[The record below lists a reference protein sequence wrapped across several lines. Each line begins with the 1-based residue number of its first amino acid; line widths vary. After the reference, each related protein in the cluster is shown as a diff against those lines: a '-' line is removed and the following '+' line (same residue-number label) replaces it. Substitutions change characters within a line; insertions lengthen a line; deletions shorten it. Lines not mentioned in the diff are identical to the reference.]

1 MKTQLELLQQL
12 KELNEQ
18 VEAPRKQTEQ
28 WKGPTGKKQNR
39 VPNNL
44 PVFRSGKGIEDPLEF
59 IEQFERVCL
68 ANAID
73 EPRFIVLVSL
83 CLDST
88 DVQWMNK
95 HIRDQEIPWNEFR
108 KAFISHFQHPD
119 ATVVWQNQIRSLKMD
134 NSGVQRY
141 SDQFI
146 RLATR
151 LNWDLSHELAIYQFK
166 LGLPGWLNKQLT
178 TAEVA

>member
-1 MKTQLELLQQL
+1 M
-12 KELNEQ
+12 
-18 VEAPRKQTEQ
+18 
-28 WKGPTGKKQNR
+28 
-39 VPNNL
+39 
-44 PVFRSGKGIEDPLEF
+44 
-59 IEQFERVCL
+59 

-146 RLATR
+146 WLATR

-178 TAEVA
+178 TAEVARGSSLPVEELAKMALQIEAVTKQQMHQQNVNNTMKLKSTLNNSHKREIKCFDCGE